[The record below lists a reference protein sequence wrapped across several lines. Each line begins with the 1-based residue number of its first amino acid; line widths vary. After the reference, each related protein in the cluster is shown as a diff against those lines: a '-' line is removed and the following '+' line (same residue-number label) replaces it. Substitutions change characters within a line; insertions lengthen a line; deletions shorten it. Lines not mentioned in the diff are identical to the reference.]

1 MQYVNYTSKKFLQSN
16 YYFAFYKCNVYIFSH
31 FHIRLKAVALESD
44 KYNLKSSWSLSFL
57 DYKLGQN

>member
-44 KYNLKSSWSLSFL
+44 KYDFKSFL
-57 DYKLGQN
+57 SYLIIYVTKQVL